1 MNRKKKPASGSA
13 RKQPRKKIT
22 AVWLFVFSLL
32 FAEIL
37 FYSWCRVQNMKA
49 GYEIDVETK
58 KLQTLLKEQR
68 NLKIEYAVL
77 KAPDRI
83 ARIAGKKLG
92 LIMPRPDQTVVVP

>member
-1 MNRKKKPASGSA
+1 MTG
-13 RKQPRKKIT
+13 
-22 AVWLFVFSLL
+22 VWLLVFSLL

-58 KLQTLLKEQR
+58 KLQRLLKEQR
-68 NLKIEYAVL
+68 HLKIEHARL

-83 ARIAGKKLG
+83 ARIAKTQLG
-92 LIMPRPDQTVVVP
+92 LAMPRPDQTVVVP